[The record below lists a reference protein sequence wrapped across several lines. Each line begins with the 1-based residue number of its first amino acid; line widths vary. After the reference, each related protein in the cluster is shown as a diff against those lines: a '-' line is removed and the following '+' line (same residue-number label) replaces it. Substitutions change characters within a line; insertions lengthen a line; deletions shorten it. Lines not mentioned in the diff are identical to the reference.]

1 MTELIASD
9 HLARFGALVTVAFAR
24 SNSIQYPMAV
34 HLARQAASYSRL
46 DDEKDSKKEIHLAIF
61 AKTKEQAAH
70 AAALIRV
77 VATWKTM
84 QIHTSSKID
93 ANPMQV
99 SHVLECYFQSLALQ
113 DHRAHCYWFDRDS
126 VHEEDLGQLI
136 PCAQLRGYIETGLR
150 ARTEDRAL
158 KIPTSERVH
167 AIAIQRNCDWCPH
180 FSIRDC

>member
-1 MTELIASD
+1 MNDLQIQDYLS
-9 HLARFGALVTVAFAR
+9 RSGALVTVAFAR

-46 DDEKDSKKEIHLAIF
+46 DDENDSKKEIHLAIF

-77 VATWKTM
+77 IANWKTT

-126 VHEEDLGQLI
+126 VRDEEPGELV

-150 ARTEDRAL
+150 ARAEDQSV
-158 KIPTSERVH
+158 KIPMSERIH
-167 AIAIQRNCDWCPH
+167 AVAIQRNCDWCPH